1 MRCNQA
7 GLNRVVLIAV
17 CCGLLAFGGRKFAAA
32 HAQEQDEAAMAD
44 DADALPVDDEAADAK
59 PKPAPKSKSPAKPG
73 KSAAGAESAVPQDPA
88 VLAILESHPETSAEL
103 LRAIQ
108 ILVDLDQ
115 ANLAKPFVD
124 ELATRKL
131 DLAAKAALAN
141 QFNSAI
147 LLKLAHNAE
156 LGQVLAPFVDDL
168 FTSAESYRRDAKRLA
183 AWARQLG
190 DKDETVRAQ
199 AALSLLRARE
209 AAVAPLVEILS
220 DPTRAAERAAA
231 TNILVQLDEVAIAPL
246 LGVLE
251 SSDAALKSR
260 VVEVLGTLR
269 AQQAVAFL
277 LGPLLS
283 PESGTE
289 LRAAAATA
297 LEKISGHAPTPGEAL
312 RLLEHAARRPL
323 ERSRLDDD
331 PAAAPKEVWHWNAR
345 RKQSMPISY
354 DPTGA
359 SLATAAH
366 LARDLYRLDTTHA
379 GHRRLYLT
387 ALLQAAKFRAGLDK
401 PLATGAGTAYAV
413 AAHQG
418 VDVVEDLLADAMA
431 HGYLPAATAAA
442 QILGD
447 TGSAALLQRSGS
459 TPSSLALAA
468 QHADRRLRF
477 AALEAILKF
486 KPTEPF
492 AGSSRVTDGLAY
504 FASSYGVPRVL
515 IAHGRSE
522 EAQKL
527 AGLAGQLGYEAD
539 IATNGRRAFELAV
552 NSPDYE
558 FALIHSAIERPPA
571 DELLAQLRRDRRT
584 ALLPVGFIAPLDDLE
599 RIQRFAEMSSRAD
612 AFLQPQNEPEMKLF
626 SQRVLARAGRAH
638 VSPAE
643 RRAQAIAALDGLIAL
658 SQGPQRVFDVRRQE
672 PALAPLLYVP
682 ELSTRAAAVL
692 GQLGTVKS
700 QRSLLELADLST
712 QPLPTRQA
720 AVTAFA
726 HSVRQHGIAL
736 TREEL
741 LQQYDLY
748 NANAGRDVDTNAVL
762 SAILDTIEHRGR
774 STADE

>member
-1 MRCNQA
+1 MRCNPT
-7 GLNRVVLIAV
+7 GLNHVVLIAV
-17 CCGLLAFGGRKFAAA
+17 CGGLLAFPGRKFAPLY
-32 HAQEQDEAAMAD
+32 AQQADEAALDD
-44 DADALPVDDEAADAK
+44 DADTLPVDDDAADEK
-59 PKPAPKSKSPAKPG
+59 PKPAPKPKSPAKAG
-73 KSAAGAESAVPQDPA
+73 KSEAAAAPAAPQDPA

-115 ANLAKPFVD
+115 ASLAKPFVD

-147 LLKLAHNAE
+147 LLKLAHDAE
-156 LGQVLAPFVDDL
+156 LGPVLAPFIDEV
-168 FTSAESYRRDAKRLA
+168 FTSAEAYRRDAKRLA
-183 AWARQLG
+183 GWARQLG
-190 DKDETVRAQ
+190 DQDETVRAQ
-199 AALSLLRARE
+199 AALALVRARE

-220 DPTRAAERAAA
+220 DPRRAAERAAA
-231 TNILVQLDEVAIAPL
+231 TEILVQLDELAIAPL

-251 SSDAALKSR
+251 SPDAALKAR
-260 VVEVLGTLR
+260 AVEVLGTLR
-269 AQQAVAFL
+269 AQQAVAPL

-283 PESGTE
+283 PEGSHE
-289 LRAAAATA
+289 LRAAAAAA
-297 LEKISGHAPTPGEAL
+297 LEKISGHAPTPSEAL
-312 RLLEHAARRPL
+312 RLLERAARRPL
-323 ERSRLDDD
+323 DQSRLEDD
-331 PAAAPKEVWHWNAR
+331 PAAAPRDVWHWNAR

-354 DPTGA
+354 DATGA
-359 SLATAAH
+359 SLAAAAH

-387 ALLQAAKFRAGLDK
+387 ALLQAAKFRAGLDT

-418 VDVVEDLLADAMA
+418 VEVVEDLLAYAMA
-431 HGYLPAATAAA
+431 QGYLSAATAAA

-447 TGSAALLQRSGS
+447 TGSARLLARSGS
-459 TPSSLALAA
+459 TASSLALAA
-468 QHADRRLRF
+468 QHSDRRLRF

-492 AGSSRVTDGLAY
+492 AGSSHVTDGLAF

-515 IAHGRSE
+515 IAHPRSE

-527 AGLAGQLGYEAD
+527 AGLAAQLGYEAD

-558 FALIHSAIERPPA
+558 FAFIHSAIERPPA
-571 DELLAQLRRDRRT
+571 DELLAQLRRDRRS

-599 RIQRFAEMSSRAD
+599 RVQRFAELASRAD

-638 VSPAE
+638 VSPVE

-682 ELSTRAAAVL
+682 ELSTRVAVVL
-692 GQLGTVKS
+692 GQLGTAKG

-726 HSVRQHGIAL
+726 HSVRQHGILL

-748 NANAGRDVDTNAVL
+748 NANAGRDADTNTVL
-762 SAILDTIEHRGR
+762 SAILDTIEQRGR
-774 STADE
+774 PTADE